1 MGRILSRHVTIGGDS
16 LVGLRRVRLVQLL
29 ERGDLRLWLSLLPAA
44 GDEQLLAIDRQAVVR
59 LSRAH

>member
-29 ERGDLRLWLSLLPAA
+29 ERGDLRLWLRLLPAP
-44 GDEQLLAIDRQAVVR
+44 GDEQLLAIDR
-59 LSRAH
+59 